1 MTIGK
6 KGESRGGGGGRLGGF
21 VEELCVVPVR
31 SSVREDSSL
40 QEECGGNISS

>member
-1 MTIGK
+1 
-6 KGESRGGGGGRLGGF
+6 

-31 SSVREDSSL
+31 SRLREDSSL